1 MKLSARN
8 QLAGTVVAVKEG
20 AVNGHVTLELADG
33 SKVSG
38 SVINEAIE
46 ALGLVEGAKA
56 LAIVK
61 STDVIVG
68 VE

>member
-1 MKLSARN
+1 M
-8 QLAGTVVAVKEG
+8 
-20 AVNGHVTLELADG
+20 TLELADG

-38 SVINEAIE
+38 SVTNEAIE